1 MVDTNSSWKKVVLVH
16 TLINERI
23 KCRKSKC
30 HWIKC
35 IHIDYGSMAM
45 LMGSN
50 PKGPYKHGTNG
61 FITFSC

>member
-1 MVDTNSSWKKVVLVH
+1 MFYVH

-35 IHIDYGSMAM
+35 IHIDTGSMAM